1 MAESMTMTNLY
12 ILTANQHELIAKLE
26 AADFDAQTIT
36 DTLEGEENSLQLQEK
51 RLGYVAIIKQ
61 KQALAAMRKAAA
73 ADIMALADKDA
84 NAAQSLSDALFA
96 SMQATGDK
104 DLIGVEFEAHI
115 QGKPAA
121 VVIADPTLIPAEY
134 WYVPEP
140 KVYDRAVN
148 KTQLSADL
156 KAGKVIA
163 GASLG
168 INKKLVIK

>member
-1 MAESMTMTNLY
+1 MNLY
-12 ILTANQHELIAKLE
+12 TLTANQHELIARLE
-26 AADFDAQTIT
+26 AADFDSQTIA

-61 KQALAAMRKAAA
+61 KLALATMRYQA
-73 ADIMALADKDA
+73 ADDIVILADKA
-84 NAAQSLSDALFA
+84 KAAAQSLQDALFA

-121 VVIADPTLIPAEY
+121 VVIADPALIPAEY
-134 WYVPEP
+134 WVTPEP
-140 KVYDRAVN
+140 KPPVPSIN
-148 KTQLSADL
+148 KVLLGADL
-156 KAGKVIA
+156 KAGKVID

-168 INKKLVIK
+168 INKKLVIR

>member
-1 MAESMTMTNLY
+1 MTNLY
-12 ILTANQHELIAKLE
+12 QLTANQHALIAKLE
-26 AADFDAQTIT
+26 AADFDIQTIK
-36 DTLEGEENSLQLQEK
+36 DTLDGEENSLQLQEK

-61 KQALAAMRKAAA
+61 KQSLAAMRKAAA
-73 ADIMALADKDA
+73 ADIMALADKDTY
-84 NAAQSLSDALFA
+84 AADGLMAALFS

-121 VVIADPTLIPAEY
+121 VVIANPALIPAEY
-134 WYVPEP
+134 WTTPEP
-140 KVYDRAVN
+140 KPPMPSIN
-148 KTQLSADL
+148 KVLLGADL
-156 KAGKVIA
+156 KAGKVIG